1 MVICLCVH
9 SPANILNWVY
19 SCYANRFSISL
30 VTISPDWGRPYM
42 FFFISMYTLPFCV
55 VLSQILYSCMI
66 LSVMSYS
73 FSLIY
78 S

>member
-42 FFFISMYTLPFCV
+42 FFLYIHVYAS
-55 VLSQILYSCMI
+55 VLCCLVTNLVQLYDFVCDVI
-66 LSVMSYS
+66 
-73 FSLIY
+73 
-78 S
+78 